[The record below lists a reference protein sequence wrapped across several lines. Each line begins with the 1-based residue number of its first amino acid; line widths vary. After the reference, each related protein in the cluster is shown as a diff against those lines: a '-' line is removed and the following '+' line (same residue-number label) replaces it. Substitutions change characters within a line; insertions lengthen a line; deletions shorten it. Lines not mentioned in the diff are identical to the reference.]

1 MVAASGVARCRSVP
15 QPFSLARAQLPV
27 CESGAVGEES
37 MPADAPATWLRLE
50 SGGSHVL
57 LHAHEGGWLRD
68 ELRSMGSAAAGRLA
82 TQLDVA
88 VTVLDAAPLHA
99 GTRAVRIAADER
111 ACLLDAARALARS
124 PTDRFAL
131 LVDSFAI
138 D

>member
-1 MVAASGVARCRSVP
+1 
-15 QPFSLARAQLPV
+15 
-27 CESGAVGEES
+27 
-37 MPADAPATWLRLE
+37 MPAEPGAWLRLE

-57 LHAHEGGWLRD
+57 LQPHEGGCLRD
-68 ELRSMGSAAAGRLA
+68 ELRLMQSPAAGRLA

-111 ACLLDAARALARS
+111 AWLLEAAMLLERS

-131 LVDSFAI
+131 LVESFAT